1 MNKEKDYLEDD
12 ILFEDFGDLDELD
25 FGDKEKKAKEKST
38 EEEVRE
44 KIEYVDDNLWGKLEK
59 SGKRIY
65 FAKDILALYKYMKDP
80 LVKWYR
86 KAIVVAG
93 LIYFIVPI
101 DAIPDMTP
109 FFGYL
114 DDLGVIT
121 ALLKYLGSE
130 LTSYYPEG
138 YRT

>member
-1 MNKEKDYLEDD
+1 MREKNFEEVVTEDD
-12 ILFEDFGDLDELD
+12 IFEGSEDLGALNFGQMNEQKMEEY
-25 FGDKEKKAKEKST
+25 KEKEKF
-38 EEEVRE
+38 
-44 KIEYVDDNLWGKLEK
+44 VDENLWGKLEK
-59 SGKRIY
+59 SGKRIS
-65 FAKDILALYKYMKDP
+65 FAKDILALYRYMKDP

-86 KAIVVAG
+86 KAIVVAA

-101 DAIPDMTP
+101 DTIPDLTP
-109 FFGYL
+109 LFGYL

-130 LTSYYPEG
+130 LLEYYPSG

>member
-1 MNKEKDYLEDD
+1 MDKERDYLEDD
-12 ILFEDFGDLDELD
+12 VLFEDFGELDELD
-25 FGDKEKKAKEKST
+25 FGDKEKRTKKNLDEEQVKE
-38 EEEVRE
+38 R
-44 KIEYVDDNLWGKLEK
+44 IEYVDENLWNKLEK
-59 SGKRIY
+59 SGKRIS
-65 FAKDILALYKYMKDP
+65 FAKDLLALYRYMKDP

-86 KAIVVAG
+86 KAIVVAA

-101 DAIPDMTP
+101 DTIPDMTP

-130 LTSYYPEG
+130 LMSYYPAG
-138 YRT
+138 YRI

>member
-1 MNKEKDYLEDD
+1 MDKDIDYLEDD
-12 ILFEDFGDLDELD
+12 ILEDFGELKELD
-25 FGDKEKKAKEKST
+25 FGNRKGKSSESQN
-38 EEEVRE
+38 EEDVQK
-44 KIEYVDDNLWGKLEK
+44 KIEYVDENLWGKLEK
-59 SGKRIY
+59 SGKRIS
-65 FAKDILALYKYMKDP
+65 FAKDILALYSYMKDP

-86 KAIVVAG
+86 KAIVVAA

-101 DAIPDMTP
+101 DTIPDITP
-109 FFGYL
+109 LFGYL

-130 LTSYYPEG
+130 LMHYYPEE

>member
-1 MNKEKDYLEDD
+1 MNKDIDYLEDD
-12 ILFEDFGDLDELD
+12 ILEDFGELKELD
-25 FGDKEKKAKEKST
+25 FGNRKGKSSESQN
-38 EEEVRE
+38 EEDVQK
-44 KIEYVDDNLWGKLEK
+44 KIEYVDENLWGKLEK
-59 SGKRIY
+59 SRKRIS
-65 FAKDILALYKYMKDP
+65 FAKDILALYSYMKDP

-86 KAIVVAG
+86 KAIVVAA

-101 DAIPDMTP
+101 DTIPDITP
-109 FFGYL
+109 LFGYL

-130 LTSYYPEG
+130 LMQYYPEE

>member
-1 MNKEKDYLEDD
+1 MEKERDYLEDD
-12 ILFEDFGDLDELD
+12 ILFEDFDDLDELD
-25 FGDKEKKAKEKST
+25 FGDKEERVKENSS
-38 EEEVRE
+38 EEDVRE
-44 KIEYVDDNLWGKLEK
+44 KIEYVDENLWPKLEK
-59 SGKRIY
+59 SGKRIS

-130 LTSYYPEG
+130 LMSYYPES

>member
-1 MNKEKDYLEDD
+1 MKEQSSK
-12 ILFEDFGDLDELD
+12 
-25 FGDKEKKAKEKST
+25 
-38 EEEVRE
+38 EEVQN
-44 KIEYVDDNLWGKLEK
+44 KIEYVDENLWGKLEK
-59 SGKRIY
+59 TGKRIS
-65 FAKDILALYKYMKDP
+65 FAKDILALYRYMKDP

-93 LIYFIVPI
+93 LIYFIIPI
-101 DAIPDMTP
+101 DAVPDITP

-121 ALLKYLGSE
+121 ALLKYLGHE
-130 LTSYYPEG
+130 LIDYYPEG

>member
-1 MNKEKDYLEDD
+1 MNKEIDYLEDD
-12 ILFEDFGDLDELD
+12 ILEDFGELKELD
-25 FGDKEKKAKEKST
+25 FGNRKGNDEGVLN
-38 EEEVRE
+38 EEEVE
-44 KIEYVDDNLWGKLEK
+44 KKIEFVDENLWGKLEK
-59 SGKRIY
+59 SGKRIS
-65 FAKDILALYKYMKDP
+65 FAKDILALYRYMKDP
-80 LVKWYR
+80 LVKWFR
-86 KAIVVAG
+86 KAIVVAA

-101 DAIPDMTP
+101 DTIPDLTP

-130 LTSYYPEG
+130 LVPYYSEG